1 MIGFARLIILGLI
14 GLTVLYWLV
23 RVYGRSLRREAL
35 EKEWDAVQGAG
46 LGLRDAFVEAGMAVY
61 EKSLRRKLVWLVYIL
76 PITAMIVVVV
86 LMNYHW

>member
-23 RVYGRSLRREAL
+23 RIYGRSLRREAL
-35 EKEWDAVQGAG
+35 EKEWDGAPGAG
-46 LGLRDAFVEAGMAVY
+46 TREAFVEDGMARY

-76 PITAMIVVVV
+76 PITAAIVVIV